1 MRIDE
6 YPPQEPFSPAGA
18 AYAEEVMRRGGE
30 IACEDYWYG
39 EDPYQG
45 IGVHVADNPNGT
57 VLAFVHGGGWTSGY
71 KEHMNFMAPAF
82 TQAGV
87 TFVTLGYRLAPQHT
101 FPAGVE
107 DIAAGLAWLYRN
119 VGRFGGNSRRIF
131 VGGHSAG
138 GHYTP
143 LLAVRRDWQAGYGL
157 PQDAIRG
164 CLPVSGVY
172 EFGEGSG
179 LSARPRFL
187 GDDPENDRRASP
199 IHNIQGRP
207 PPFFMAHGS
216 DDFPH
221 LITQAQRMEQALKA
235 VDGAVERVVLEGRNH
250 FSTCYA
256 AGEREGPLVPRMLAW
271 MAAH

>member
-82 TQAGV
+82 TLAGV
-87 TFVTLGYRLAPQHT
+87 TFITLGYRLAPQQT

-107 DIAAGLAWLYRN
+107 DIASGLAWLYRN

-131 VGGHSAG
+131 IGGHSAG

-164 CLPVSGVY
+164 CLPISGVY

-221 LITQAQRMEQALKA
+221 LITQAQRMEQALRA
-235 VDGAVERVVLEGRNH
+235 VDGAVERVVLDGRNH
-250 FSTCYA
+250 FSACYA